1 VGVIV
6 KKQRR
11 RKTRKAQ
18 ALYPGEKVGIDVST
32 YEVGPDRGVV
42 LEQFA
47 GGRKVAT
54 ILVPLDTV
62 PALVTLIELNAD
74 ALKEGDR
81 GSGHL
86 ANHKE

>member
-1 VGVIV
+1 V

-18 ALYPGEKVGIDVST
+18 ALYPGEKVGIDVRT
-32 YEVGPDRGVV
+32 YEVGPDRGIV

-47 GGRKVAT
+47 SGRKVAT
-54 ILVPLDTV
+54 ILVPLDAV
-62 PALVTLIELNAD
+62 PALITLLELNAD
-74 ALKEGDR
+74 ALKGGDQ

-86 ANHKE
+86 TRHNS